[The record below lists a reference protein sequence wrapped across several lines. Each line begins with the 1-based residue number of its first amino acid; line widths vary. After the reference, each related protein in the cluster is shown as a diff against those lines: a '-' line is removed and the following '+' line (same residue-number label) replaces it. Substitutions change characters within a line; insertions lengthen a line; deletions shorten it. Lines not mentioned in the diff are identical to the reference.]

1 MALIDHITNAVNK
14 FIPQKKEEFPKPLA
28 TASGGIGHGM
38 QFDDDVRSSL
48 HWQMPLSKPAIVYYA
63 CQIFFSFLAMC
74 CFASVA
80 SFQAKWHVGPSGL
93 SGFAIFVS
101 VTLLVLSIFC
111 LMVPV
116 IYDKYDR
123 LIRLARAL
131 QEVRVA
137 FILATAGLIWSLL
150 ISFVTTISAF
160 TQAGCK
166 NPDNDPNAGLGDT
179 YKQQL
184 KGWCSTKKA
193 GAVFFWLAFAAWVAT
208 FVVAVLEWRSG
219 KMRGSRRNT
228 GREEGFVP
236 PMHDDTESVFTREY
250 DRRPNNDDDDEDD
263 IDHERDQHR
272 SPFADQAPQLPPP
285 SFAVDPQPRVSMD
298 AYGAF
303 SDPVPSGYG
312 GNDPTSPVGG
322 LPANRP
328 VSHISAVPSDPYAQI
343 RANLTG
349 ATAAG
354 GHISPHSPQTPAPAT
369 VPTPPSGYPPAPPNY
384 SASPPLTYNDPFAG
398 TGAASYG
405 GAGGFALPQQQ
416 PQPPAQPPQSG
427 YQYPTYQ

>member
-14 FIPQKKEEFPKPLA
+14 FIPQKKEEYPKPLS
-28 TASGGIGHGM
+28 TASGGIGHGI
-38 QFDDDVRSSL
+38 QFDDE
-48 HWQMPLSKPAIVYYA
+48 MPLSKPAIVYYA
-63 CQIFFSFLAMC
+63 CQIFFTFLAMC

-80 SFQAKWHVGPSGL
+80 SFQAKWGVGPSGL
-93 SGFAIFVS
+93 SGFAIFVAVTSLLLS
-101 VTLLVLSIFC
+101 VFC
-111 LMVPV
+111 LLVPV

-123 LIRLARAL
+123 LIRLAQAL

-137 FILATAGLIWSLL
+137 FILASAGLLWSLL
-150 ISFVTTISAF
+150 VSFVTTISAF

-166 NPDNDPNAGLGDT
+166 NPDNDPHASLGDT

-193 GAVFFWLAFAAWVAT
+193 GAIFFWLAFAAWVAT

-219 KMRGSRRNT
+219 KMRGARRNA

-236 PMHDDTESVFTREY
+236 PAHDDTESVFTHEY
-250 DRRPNNDDDDEDD
+250 DRRPNNDDDDDD
-263 IDHERDQHR
+263 DDDHEREQHR
-272 SPFADQAPQLPPP
+272 SPFADQPPQLPPQ

-303 SDPVPSGYG
+303 NDPVPSGYG
-312 GNDPTSPVGG
+312 GNDPTSPIGG
-322 LPANRP
+322 GAAANRP
-328 VSHISAVPSDPYAQI
+328 VSHISTVPSDPYAQI

-349 ATAAG
+349 AGNTSGHTSPLAA
-354 GHISPHSPQTPAPAT
+354 PPVT
-369 VPTPPSGYPPAPPNY
+369 VPTPPSGYPSAPPNY
-384 SASPPLTYNDPFAG
+384 TASPPLTYNDPFAG
-398 TGAASYG
+398 TGTATYG

-416 PQPPAQPPQSG
+416 QQQQQQPPAQQSPSG